1 MLRSTL
7 LIIILCANCYAFGQS
22 RNVTGF
28 VQVNDQ
34 RKTSAFIFN
43 KTLGSRATS
52 NIRGEFTISVTQ
64 GDTLITNLS
73 GHRTDT
79 LLYNNQPFVVIK
91 LKPAVIN
98 LKEVKIT
105 AKKISPEEKYDQ
117 LRTEYKEIYRKGD
130 TKNMVFISGF
140 PPGVAISIDKIY
152 NALSKEGKNARKLQK
167 ILTNDYKDN
176 VVDQQFNENLVAKLT
191 KLDGIKLQ
199 DFMLTNRPSYDFVA
213 NATELDLANYILAK
227 VSQNPYWQH

>member
-1 MLRSTL
+1 MLRTTL
-7 LIIILCANCYAFGQS
+7 ILFILCANLIAFGQS
-22 RNVTGF
+22 NSVAGF
-28 VQVNDQ
+28 VQANGQ

-52 NIRGEFTISVTQ
+52 NIRGEFSLTATQ

-79 LLYNNQPFVVIK
+79 LIYQNQKFIVIN

-105 AKKISPEEKYDQ
+105 AKKISPEENYAN
-117 LRTEYKEIYRKGD
+117 LREEYKEIYRKGD
-130 TKNMVFISGF
+130 TKDMFIINGF
-140 PPGVAISIDKIY
+140 PPGIGISIDKIY
-152 NALSKEGKNARKLQK
+152 NALSREGKNARKLLR
-167 ILTNDYKDN
+167 ILTNDYKHN
-176 VVDQQFNENLVAKLT
+176 VVDQKFNETLVTKLT
-191 KLDGIKLQ
+191 KLTGIKLQ

-213 NATELDLANYILAK
+213 YATDLDLANYILAK
-227 VSQNPYWQH
+227 VDENPYWK